1 MGAGCRSFDFTSAT
15 SGATHA
21 VPLAAL
27 DADSP
32 KTCDPDCGDHTVF
45 RARRIARETAVVNG
59 F

>member
-1 MGAGCRSFDFTSAT
+1 MGARGGSFGFTLST

-32 KTCDPDCGDHTVF
+32 KTRGLHRGDRAVF
-45 RARRIARETAVVNG
+45 RARRIELETVIVNG